1 MQQELREALSLRIRT
16 YLDAHPRST
25 LRSIAKRSGLST
37 MTVSRL
43 AQGEVAKPSFESTV
57 ALIGVIADRDDVSA
71 FLAAHFPET
80 MDSVARV
87 YKENA
92 SLLNHED
99 FEQVL
104 ADPLKYT
111 VFDLASMDAG
121 TSRAIIA
128 DEFGKAGLKALEF
141 LLQSGILYENNN
153 GHISYRNGLNHV
165 AVNAADIIAQLRI
178 RLESFQLDNLGTPA
192 ARLAAISESLNE
204 EGMQKVHQ
212 ILTECIDKIQ
222 EIRQD
227 RVYKGTIPVYLGLF
241 MNLVT
246 GSAQSHRPGNEIR
259 R

>member
-1 MQQELREALSLRIRT
+1 MQQELREALSLRIRA

-71 FLAAHFPET
+71 FLAAHFPDT

-99 FEQVL
+99 VEQFL
-104 ADPLKYT
+104 ADPLRFT

-128 DEFGKAGLKALEF
+128 EEFGKTGLKALES
-141 LLQSGILYENNN
+141 LLQSGILYED
-153 GHISYRNGLNHV
+153 GKGQISYANGLNYV
-165 AVNAADIIAQLRI
+165 AINANDIIRRLQI
-178 RLESFQLDNLGTPA
+178 RLESFQVENLGTRA
-192 ARLAAISESLNE
+192 ARLASISESLNE
-204 EGMQKVHQ
+204 EGMHKIHQ

-241 MNLVT
+241 MNLVM
-246 GSAQSHRPGNEIR
+246 GSASSHRPGNEIR